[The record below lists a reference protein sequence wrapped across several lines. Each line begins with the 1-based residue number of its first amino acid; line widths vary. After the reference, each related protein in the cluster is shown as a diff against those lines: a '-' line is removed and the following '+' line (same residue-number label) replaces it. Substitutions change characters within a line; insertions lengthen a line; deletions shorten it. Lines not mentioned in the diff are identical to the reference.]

1 MMEAREM
8 FGDHVTESICIS
20 FNNNNVATSSE
31 SVRAHP
37 RSTEAHVR
45 LGFVGLSGPLGPGGL
60 RRNSPFGTLAMA
72 LRAT

>member
-1 MMEAREM
+1 MR
-8 FGDHVTESICIS
+8 
-20 FNNNNVATSSE
+20 
-31 SVRAHP
+31 VRAHQ

-45 LGFVGLSGPLGPGGL
+45 LGFVTRMRADVSLSGPLGPGGL

>member
-1 MMEAREM
+1 M

-20 FNNNNVATSSE
+20 YNNNNVATSA
-31 SVRAHP
+31 RAHP

-45 LGFVGLSGPLGPGGL
+45 LGFVTRMRVDVSLSGPLGPGGL